1 VGTSE
6 PATQV
11 VNERAG
17 SRNFLWG
24 FLTVVFGAALVRGH
38 IGAETSSG
46 RIVVDVFMGL
56 LFVGSLAGWI
66 WFNRH
71 PARLRITPGSIEL
84 MHKGQ
89 QKGLRLANT
98 GHLYISRTFIGG
110 KNPIA
115 YFRVAGSD
123 DAIPCGNF
131 NVAEVQQATTAAGWR
146 WGEPP
151 A

>member
-1 VGTSE
+1 M
-6 PATQV
+6 

-24 FLTVVFGAALVRGH
+24 FLTVVFGLALVRGH
-38 IGAETSSG
+38 LGAETASG
-46 RIVVDVFMGL
+46 RIAVDAFMGL
-56 LFVGSLAGWI
+56 LFAGSLVAWI

-71 PARLRITPGSIEL
+71 PARLEITPEAIE
-84 MHKGQ
+84 HVAGGQ
-89 QKGLRLANT
+89 RKSLRLANT

-115 YFRVAGSD
+115 YFRVVGSD

-131 NVAEVQQATTAAGWR
+131 NVAEVQQATLAAGWQ